1 MLKHWQLF
9 VLLLT
14 VIAAG
19 VFWKRE
25 PLMLSWVAANTEV
38 SSLDERIALL
48 RPAIDIRLPENGAP
62 PYPVV
67 LQFHGCAGIRA
78 PFQEQW
84 ADVANEAGYA
94 AVIVD
99 SNTPRGFSRE
109 KALEII
115 CGGKA
120 LIGQE
125 RAGDVFAAIKIA
137 QQDQRLDSSR
147 LVLVGWSHGA
157 WSVMD
162 YLTMDGEKRLPPGM
176 KKTGVTE
183 GLSSPKIDGAVLFYP
198 YCGPGARSRFQDW
211 TQSPKTLALIGDGDE
226 MVPAAACISY
236 FERRKGEGGN
246 VDFVVYDGAHH
257 VFDDP
262 FLEPEWIHWYNEEYH
277 ADATRRYEAFLTSL
291 N

>member
-1 MLKHWQLF
+1 MLKRWPIF
-9 VLLLT
+9 VLILT
-14 VIAAG
+14 VIATGA
-19 VFWKRE
+19 FWKRE
-25 PLMLSWVAANTEV
+25 PLMLAWVAANTDQT
-38 SSLDERIALL
+38 SLDERIAL
-48 RPAIDIRLPENGAP
+48 IEDGVEVRLPDSGEA

-67 LQFHGCAGIRA
+67 LQFHGCAGIRP

-84 ADVANEAGYA
+84 ADVANRAGYA

-99 SNTPRGFSRE
+99 SNTPRGFSR
-109 KALEII
+109 KQALEII

-125 RAGDVFAAIKIA
+125 RAGDVAAAIKIA
-137 QQDQRLDSSR
+137 QADDRLDAEHI
-147 LVLVGWSHGA
+147 VLAGWSHGA

-162 YLTMDGEKRLPPGM
+162 YLTMDGEKRRPAGM
-176 KKTGVTE
+176 IKMGMSE
-183 GLSSPKIDGAVLFYP
+183 NLGLSKIGGAVLFYP
-198 YCGPGARSRFQDW
+198 YCGPGALSRFRDW
-211 TQSPKTLALIGDGDE
+211 TRSPKTLAFIAGADE
-226 MVPAAACISY
+226 MVPSEACISY
-236 FERRKGEGGN
+236 FEGRQEQSDR

-277 ADATRRYEAFLTSL
+277 TDATKRYETFLNSL

>member
-1 MLKHWQLF
+1 MLKRWPIF
-9 VLLLT
+9 VLILT
-14 VIAAG
+14 VIAIG
-19 VFWKRE
+19 VFWKGE
-25 PLMLSWVAANTEV
+25 PLMLAWMAANTDQT
-38 SSLDERIALL
+38 SLDERIAL
-48 RPAIDIRLPENGAP
+48 IEDGIEIRLPESGEA

-84 ADVANEAGYA
+84 ADVANQAGYA
-94 AVIVD
+94 AMIID

-109 KALEII
+109 EALEIV

-125 RAGDVFAAIKIA
+125 RAGDVAAAIKIA
-137 QQDQRLDSSR
+137 QEDPRLDTSQ
-147 LVLVGWSHGA
+147 LVLAAWSHGA

-162 YLTMDGEKRLPPGM
+162 YLTMDGEKLRPAGM
-176 KKTGVTE
+176 KDS
-183 GLSSPKIDGAVLFYP
+183 LSSPTIDGAVLFYP
-198 YCGPGARSRFQDW
+198 YCGPGARSRFRDW
-211 TQSPKTLALIGDGDE
+211 TQSPKTLAFIAGADE
-226 MVPAAACISY
+226 MVPSQACISY
-236 FERRKGEGGN
+236 FEGRQKQSDT
-246 VDFVVYDGAHH
+246 VDFIVYDGAHH

-277 ADATRRYEAFLTSL
+277 ADAKKRYEAFLTSL